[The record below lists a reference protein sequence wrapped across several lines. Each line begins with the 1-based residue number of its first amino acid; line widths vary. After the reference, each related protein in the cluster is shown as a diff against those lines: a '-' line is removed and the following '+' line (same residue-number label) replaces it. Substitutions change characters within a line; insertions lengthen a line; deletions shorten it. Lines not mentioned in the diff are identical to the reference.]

1 MFLFILIVE
10 AIEEIKIYISLM
22 IENFRATTARCFT
35 VKKYYRPLRKQVYK
49 SPNSPGD
56 RGRQIFLTSGSPS
69 CDSWRLLETIYG

>member
-1 MFLFILIVE
+1 MFLSILKVE
-10 AIEEIKIYISLM
+10 AIEEIKYISLM

-56 RGRQIFLTSGSPS
+56 QRTTNFLDKWLTK
-69 CDSWRLLETIYG
+69 L

>member
-1 MFLFILIVE
+1 MFLSILKVE
-10 AIEEIKIYISLM
+10 AIEEIKYISLM

-56 RGRQIFLTSGSPS
+56 QRTTTFLDKWLTK
-69 CDSWRLLETIYG
+69 L